1 MPREPRWDAVIGS
14 AAALFS
20 ENGFAGTSVREV
32 AERARITKAGLYYHI
47 REKEDLL
54 FRICDRSIAAVLE
67 GGYAVL
73 EKVAEPRARLAGI
86 VRMHLD
92 YFVRHPH
99 NLRVLTREMGALS
112 PKPRAQVA
120 KLEHEYLDLIRGVI
134 REGQAAGVFAP
145 VDATVAAFT
154 VLTVMNNLFDWYDPK
169 GRIKPEALV
178 GQIEAILFDGIAA
191 AKDGRTKDKGRK
203 TA

>member
-1 MPREPRWDAVIGS
+1 LPREPRWEAVIDS
-14 AAALFS
+14 AAELFS
-20 ENGFAGTSVREV
+20 ANGFAATSVREV
-32 AERARITKAGLYYHI
+32 AARARITKAGLYYHI

-54 FRICDRSIAAVLE
+54 FRICDHSIAAVLE
-67 GGYAVL
+67 GGYGVL
-73 EKVAEPRARLAGI
+73 EKEAAPRARLAGI
-86 VRMHLD
+86 VRMHVE

-112 PKPRAQVA
+112 PAPRARVA

-169 GRIKPEALV
+169 GRISPEALV

-191 AKDGRTKDKGRK
+191 NGRRTKDKGGK
-203 TA
+203 AA

>member
-73 EKVAEPRARLAGI
+73 AKDAEPRARLAGI
-86 VRMHLD
+86 VRMHLE

-112 PKPRAQVA
+112 PEPRAQIA
-120 KLEHEYLDLIRGVI
+120 KLEHEYLGLIRGVI
-134 REGQAAGVFAP
+134 REGQASGVFVA

-169 GRIKPEALV
+169 GRIGPDALV

-191 AKDGRTKDKGRK
+191 DTK
-203 TA
+203 TAAEGGDA

>member
-1 MPREPRWDAVIGS
+1 MPREPRWDAVIDS

-20 ENGFAGTSVREV
+20 ENGFAATSVREV
-32 AERARITKAGLYYHI
+32 AERAQITKAGLYYHI

-54 FRICDRSIAAVLE
+54 FRICDHSIAAVLE

-86 VRMHLD
+86 VRMHVD
-92 YFVRHPH
+92 YFVRHRH

-112 PKPRAQVA
+112 PEPRNRVM
-120 KLEHEYLDLIRGVI
+120 KLEDEYLDLIRGVI

-145 VDATVAAFT
+145 VDATVAAFA

-169 GRIKPEALV
+169 GRIKPAALV

-191 AKDGRTKDKGRK
+191 NGRRTKDKGRK
-203 TA
+203 TS

>member
-1 MPREPRWDAVIGS
+1 MPREPRWEAVIGS

-54 FRICDRSIAAVLE
+54 FRICDHSIAAVLE

-73 EKVAEPRARLAGI
+73 EKKAGPRARLAGI
-86 VRMHLD
+86 VRMHVE

-112 PKPRAQVA
+112 PAPRARVA
-120 KLEHEYLDLIRGVI
+120 KLEHEYLGLIRGVI

-169 GRIKPEALV
+169 GRIGPEALV
-178 GQIEAILFDGIAA
+178 GQIEAILFNGIAA
-191 AKDGRTKDKGRK
+191 KKK
-203 TA
+203 TAAEGGDA

>member
-1 MPREPRWDAVIGS
+1 MIGS

-20 ENGFAGTSVREV
+20 ENGFAATSVREV

-47 REKEDLL
+47 RGKEDLL

-73 EKVAEPRARLAGI
+73 ESEAAPRARLAGI
-86 VRMHLD
+86 VRMHLE

-112 PKPRAQVA
+112 PEPRARVA
-120 KLEHEYLDLIRGVI
+120 TLEHEYLDLIRGVI

-145 VDATVAAFT
+145 VDATIAAFT

-169 GRIKPEALV
+169 GRIGPDALV

-191 AKDGRTKDKGRK
+191 NGRRTKDKGGK

>member
-73 EKVAEPRARLAGI
+73 AKEVDPRARLAGI

-112 PKPRAQVA
+112 PEPRGQIA
-120 KLEHEYLDLIRGVI
+120 KLEHEYLGLIRGVI
-134 REGQAAGVFAP
+134 REGQASGVFAA

-169 GRIKPEALV
+169 GRIGPDALI
-178 GQIEAILFDGIAA
+178 GQIEAILFNGIAA
-191 AKDGRTKDKGRK
+191 DTK
-203 TA
+203 TATEGGDA

>member
-1 MPREPRWDAVIGS
+1 VPREPRWDAVIGS

-20 ENGFAGTSVREV
+20 ENGFAATSVREV

-54 FRICDRSIAAVLE
+54 FRICDRSITAVLE

-73 EKVAEPRARLAGI
+73 ENEAAPRARLAGI
-86 VRMHLD
+86 VRMHVG

-112 PKPRAQVA
+112 PEPRAKVA
-120 KLEHEYLDLIRGVI
+120 TLEHEYLDLIRGVI
-134 REGQAAGVFAP
+134 RDGQAAGVFAP
-145 VDATVAAFT
+145 VDATIAAFT

-191 AKDGRTKDKGRK
+191 NGRRTKNKGRK
-203 TA
+203 RA